1 MKRVHEDYVQYGAY
15 MTFDHEPTPEEDLKA
30 RKKMARQLSVGIFN
44 NAHVIRKNRTCADSN
59 GNITSNEWTIAMKL
73 IICIRPCPRKVC
85 RLLAQKTTGHTPPR
99 MREGRS
105 RL

>member
-30 RKKMARQLSVGIFN
+30 RKKMARQLSAGIFN
-44 NAHVIRKNRTCADSN
+44 NAHVIQKHRTCADSD

-85 RLLAQKTTGHTPPR
+85 RLLTQKTTGHTPPR

-105 RL
+105 WL